1 MTPPAHSIQKR
12 QLLQKGHLCSVTPMT
27 QSDDEIRQLLLD
39 RKAELLASSDD
50 QQDTR
55 APVTLDQ
62 QSVGR
67 LSRMDAMQGQAMA
80 QATERR
86 RQDEIRRIDAALVRL
101 EEGEYGYCITCGDD
115 IDPKRLA
122 FDPSVAVCIGC
133 AKGTTP

>member
-1 MTPPAHSIQKR
+1 
-12 QLLQKGHLCSVTPMT
+12 MT

-86 RQDEIRRIDAALVRL
+86 RQDEIRRIDAALARL

>member
-1 MTPPAHSIQKR
+1 
-12 QLLQKGHLCSVTPMT
+12 MT
-27 QSDDEIRQLLLD
+27 QSDDDIRQHLMD

-101 EEGEYGYCITCGDD
+101 DEGEYGYCITCGDD

-122 FDPSVAVCIGC
+122 FDPSVDVCIDC
-133 AKGTTP
+133 AKGTSQ